1 MIGNLKGMM
10 NFFRKSRETEG
21 WRAVFFAEDEVRA
34 CHVRRPASGKPVVM
48 MAVSEPMNG
57 GTDIEA
63 LARLAKDW
71 QGAPHAYTTS
81 LNSANYQFL
90 PVDAPNVPAAELK
103 AAISWTITDMIDFR
117 NEEATIDVL
126 NIPFPKDSPQ
136 RARSMY
142 AIVTRTELANE
153 VHRRFQGARLPLKVI
168 DVPEMA
174 QRNIA
179 ALVEP
184 DGRAVA
190 LVSCDASGS
199 LLTITS
205 NGELFL
211 ARRISVSLPQ
221 LRVDDASRR
230 MEYQEQVALEIQRSI
245 DHFHRQFA
253 WLGVAKLLVAP
264 MGDSDSDSDSGMVA
278 ALSDNLDIDVEPLKL
293 EEVLDLSQ
301 VPELGMAEAQNK
313 YFMALGL
320 ALRQEETTL

>member
-1 MIGNLKGMM
+1 MM
-10 NFFRKSRETEG
+10 NSFRKSRETEG
-21 WRAVFFAEDEVRA
+21 WRAVFFAENEVRA
-34 CHVRRPASGKPVVM
+34 CHVRRPASGKPVVV
-48 MAVSEPMNG
+48 MAVSEPLNG
-57 GTDIEA
+57 GTDTEA

-71 QGAPHAYTTS
+71 QGSSHAYTTA

-90 PVDAPNVPAAELK
+90 PVDAPNVPPAELK

-117 NEEATIDVL
+117 NDEATIDVL
-126 NIPFPKDSPQ
+126 SIPFPKDSPQ

-142 AIVTRTELANE
+142 AVVARTELANE

-179 ALVEP
+179 ALIEP
-184 DGRAVA
+184 DGRAVG
-190 LVSCDASGS
+190 LVSCDATGS

-221 LRVDDASRR
+221 IRIDDPSRR
-230 MEYQEQVALEIQRSI
+230 MHFQEQVALEIQRSI
-245 DHFHRQFA
+245 DHFHRQFS

-264 MGDSDSDSDSGMVA
+264 MGDSDSDSGLIAV
-278 ALSDNLDIDVEPLKL
+278 LSENLDIDVEALKL
-293 EEVLDLSQ
+293 DEVLDLSQ
-301 VPELGMAEAQNK
+301 VPELGMPEMQNR

-320 ALRQEETTL
+320 ALRNEETTL